1 MDSNNITTFDTVQ
14 SVNDYLGVV
23 SPSNLVSVINLEDI
37 GSVTHVVK
45 YFGLYCV
52 TCVIEDDVNA
62 GYAARLYF
70 VKPGQYGRYS
80 SGVLPR
86 TKGWLLCFHPDVLQG
101 TLLANR
107 MSEYTFFG
115 ELNAMPLYLNGDEA
129 QLVDNCMRS
138 IRAEQYHEPD
148 KYTNRIVVSG
158 IAVLLSQCLRFYGR
172 QADDK
177 VVRNNDIMR
186 RVDMLLN
193 DHFSSPAK
201 DKILPTVAWCAEKLS
216 ISANYF
222 GDLMRKHCGR
232 SAQEHIHRR
241 IVDEIKT
248 YLERGTCSIGE
259 IAYLLGFKHPHHL
272 SRLFRKVEGCTPM
285 EYRLRL
291 KEQTI

>member
-1 MDSNNITTFDTVQ
+1 MDNNHVTLFDTVQ
-14 SVNDYLGVV
+14 SVNDYLDVE
-23 SPSNLVSVINLEDI
+23 SPSNLVSVINLEEI

-45 YFGLYCV
+45 CFGLYCV
-52 TCVIEDDVNA
+52 TCIFEDDADA
-62 GYAARLYF
+62 GHAARLYF
-70 VKPGQYGRYS
+70 IKPGQYGRYS
-80 SGVLPR
+80 SGVSAPA
-86 TKGWLLCFHPDVLQG
+86 KGWLLCFHPDLLHG

-107 MSEYTFFG
+107 MSEYSFF
-115 ELNAMPLYLNGDEA
+115 NDTSNSPLYLDDNEA
-129 QLVDNCMRS
+129 QLVANCMRS
-138 IRAEQYHEPD
+138 IRVEQYHATD
-148 KYTNRIVVSG
+148 RYTKRIFASG
-158 IAVLLSQCLRFYGR
+158 IAVLLTQCLRFHDR
-172 QADDK
+172 QADDMAI
-177 VVRNNDIMR
+177 RNHDIVR

-222 GDLMRKHCGR
+222 GDLMRKNCGR